1 MAKKK
6 EKIEK
11 ETVEEKSEE
20 GKILPDHFDFAEISK
35 SSIVDVEF
43 PLNVYAKDAGDNILT
58 EFNDEIDI
66 LDETKTI
73 SPSKISLHK
82 GIWKG
87 NVLVKTGHNKNKIKA
102 IYNDIISYS
111 SEFKVLDRK
120 WYTLQVMSGHEKKI
134 KEQLEREIIVN
145 ELENKIFQVLV
156 PSEEIVEMK
165 GGKKKTKNRLFFPG
179 YILIEMI
186 LDSETKY
193 VVENTSGVIR
203 FIGSTNKP
211 EAVHQGE
218 IERIKGKVK
227 EGESRESL
235 DVPFIIDDVVKV
247 VDGPFNEFIG
257 VVKDINLE
265 KKKVKV
271 MVSIFGRETPVELD
285 FLQVVLE
292 KK

>member
-6 EKIEK
+6 EKIEQ
-11 ETVEEKSEE
+11 ETVEEKSQDV
-20 GKILPDHFDFAEISK
+20 KIIPDHFELSEISK
-35 SSIVDVEF
+35 SSIVEVEF
-43 PLNVYAKDAGDNILT
+43 PLAIFAKDAGGNILT
-58 EFNDEIDI
+58 NFNDEIDI

-73 SPSKISLHK
+73 APAKVVLSE
-82 GIWKG
+82 GAWKG
-87 NVLVKTGHNKNKIKA
+87 NILIKIGHNKNKIKA

-111 SEFKVLDRK
+111 NEFKVLDRK
-120 WYTLQVMSGHEKKI
+120 WFTLQVMSGHEKKI

-145 ELENKIFQVLV
+145 ELEDKIFQVLV

-165 GGKKKTKNRLFFPG
+165 GGKKKTKNKLFFPG

-211 EAVHQGE
+211 ESVHQGE
-218 IERIKGKVK
+218 IERIKGKVR
-227 EGESRESL
+227 EGETRESL

-257 VVKDINLE
+257 VVKDINME